1 MAGFVAAWAVPV
13 AENADA
19 DGEKHV
25 WNYDREDQM
34 LQVVVPRVASDDNL
48 VEGSTVVAG
57 EGCDSD
63 IFIAKSYFVLKLL
76 T

>member
-1 MAGFVAAWAVPV
+1 MASLVAAWAVPV

-19 DGEKHV
+19 DCEKHV
-25 WNYDREDQM
+25 WNDDREDQV

-57 EGCDSD
+57 KGRHPD
-63 IFIAKSYFVLKLL
+63 VLV
-76 T
+76 TEIRF